1 MHVIVDVKN
10 IEATGQ
16 THLTN
21 ILRINFEHDTPDIRR
36 VYPITLTESS
46 QYIESMRRV
55 KRYLSN

>member
-10 IEATGQ
+10 TEPSGE

-21 ILRINFEHDTPDIRR
+21 ILRINFEHHTKG
-36 VYPITLTESS
+36 ITNVFPVTLAESA

-55 KRYLSN
+55 KKYLSN